1 MKKVYKENQDGTLLV
16 SCTYTNEEYA
26 PVAQK
31 VQINLCKNVTIKGF
45 RKGKA
50 PVEQAIKYINPEEV
64 YKGMINKLIDKDFN
78 DLLDKY
84 DTTKVA
90 NMSPNLDVKFDEKKK
105 TYTLAYSFCLLPVAE
120 IKASTGLNV
129 EVKAKT
135 VKASDVDAKIESLL
149 VDNAELVPASDDQ
162 VAELKDHVIIDFTG
176 YVDGKEFDGGAA
188 TDYEL
193 TLGSNTFVPGFEDQL
208 VGMKNGEKKTI
219 EVTFPANYLASL
231 ANKVAKFAVTVKT
244 LKKVVKPELNDEFVT
259 TLDSYKVKTVD
270 ELKKAVRKE
279 LKEANENKAKTEKL
293 NKILDIIAKDSKVIV
308 SDRYV
313 ENMAKQT
320 EQNQINQFKQYGIDL
335 NEYLKLANTTLEA
348 FHANCK
354 TQTVNQINTYAILEA
369 VGTANKIEVSQKD
382 IEEYF
387 GGKEKYDSL
396 METAKTQEG
405 KNPNFSIEGYIE
417 QIKASL
423 LEQKVKDFLIE
434 NN

>member
-1 MKKVYKENQDGTLLV
+1 MNTIDLLKEKSKLNENDEYILEYIQDHLEEIPHISSRELARR
-16 SCTYTNEEYA
+16 TYTSSTA
-26 PVAQK
+26 VIRLA
-31 VQINLCKNVTIKGF
+31 
-45 RKGKA
+45 RK
-50 PVEQAIKYINPEEV
+50 
-64 YKGMINKLIDKDFN
+64 L
-78 DLLDKY
+78 
-84 DTTKVA
+84 
-90 NMSPNLDVKFDEKKK
+90 
-105 TYTLAYSFCLLPVAE
+105 
-120 IKASTGLNV
+120 
-129 EVKAKT
+129 
-135 VKASDVDAKIESLL
+135 
-149 VDNAELVPASDDQ
+149 
-162 VAELKDHVIIDFTG
+162 
-176 YVDGKEFDGGAA
+176 
-188 TDYEL
+188 
-193 TLGSNTFVPGFEDQL
+193 GFE
-208 VGMKNGEKKTI
+208 
-219 EVTFPANYLASL
+219 NYSEFKLNIITMLKSL
-231 ANKVAKFAVTVKT
+231 NDDDLSLSNEDMLSIMSKMSSFNAKVIQQFKDELSIKT
-244 LKKVVKPELNDEFVT
+244 LSGIVEL
-259 TLDSYKVKTVD
+259 LSKTKYV
-270 ELKKAVRKE
+270 
-279 LKEANENKAKTEKL
+279 
-293 NKILDIIAKDSKVIV
+293 DIIAKDSKVIV